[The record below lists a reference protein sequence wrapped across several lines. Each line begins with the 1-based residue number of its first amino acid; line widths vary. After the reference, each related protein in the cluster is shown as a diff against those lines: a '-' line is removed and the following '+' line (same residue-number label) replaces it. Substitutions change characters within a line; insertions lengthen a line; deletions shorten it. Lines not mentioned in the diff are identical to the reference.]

1 MPDPR
6 PVHNHVAHSV
16 YGAHGPRND
25 MPGGS
30 PRPMTTQLRFAKAPA
45 EPPQS
50 LAEHIEQAV
59 ARVPGLS
66 PKQRQAVAAVMVEKT
81 RDLHFI
87 KLVMDMMP
95 RAPQQDEG
103 RVL

>member
-1 MPDPR
+1 
-6 PVHNHVAHSV
+6 
-16 YGAHGPRND
+16 
-25 MPGGS
+25 
-30 PRPMTTQLRFAKAPA
+30 
-45 EPPQS
+45 
-50 LAEHIEQAV
+50 LAEHIQQAI

-66 PKQRQAVAAVMVEKT
+66 PKQRQAVCNVMVEKT

-95 RAPQQDEG
+95 RAPSDEG